1 MNGAEIDAST
11 DGVTITCES
20 VNESCETRM
29 SECSSA
35 APLSG
40 TVRVSMREVN
50 VTEGGEQV
58 KSGVERDGRGSERG
72 VLSEDAT
79 EMVPEENSV
88 D

>member
-40 TVRVSMREVN
+40 TVSVNMRDVN
-50 VTEGGEQV
+50 VTEVAEQV
-58 KSGVERDGRGSERG
+58 KSAVERDGRGTERG
-72 VLSEDAT
+72 VVSEEAT
-79 EMVPEENSV
+79 
-88 D
+88 